1 MKKSLSRP
9 AKLSASILLF
19 SLNTKLSNEEK
30 SSAKKCP
37 LEMKNK
43 TVKPRETVC
52 RAVLKVSVEM
62 KKSLSGPAKMSANVL
77 LFSLKSNLP
86 NEEKSSA

>member
-1 MKKSLSRP
+1 MKNKTVDYQRTVKLLGLSSSFKILCRNE
-9 AKLSASILLF
+9 KLSVETRQAVNQLF

-43 TVKPRETVC
+43 TVKPRKPVVKAC
-52 RAVLKVSVEM
+52 LRSPQ
-62 KKSLSGPAKMSANVL
+62 GCQ
-77 LFSLKSNLP
+77 
-86 NEEKSSA
+86 